1 MSRSSRSTL
10 DARPSPLTFT
20 RTTTDKPCP
29 RCGAPALSILV
40 PSDGGVPIY
49 SCADRASCGFT
60 LPVGSRRRAAP
71 CPRCGAVVLERRDEG
86 GRPAW
91 RCAKAPGCD
100 YGAEMAG

>member
-1 MSRSSRSTL
+1 V
-10 DARPSPLTFT
+10 
-20 RTTTDKPCP
+20 
-29 RCGAPALSILV
+29 LV

-49 SCADRASCGFT
+49 SCADRGSCGFT

-71 CPRCGAVVLERRDEG
+71 CPRCGGVVLERRDAA

-100 YGAEMAG
+100 YVAEMSAQTA